1 MAEDNRPLKYLRY
14 AVGEIILVVIGILI
28 AVQINN
34 WNEGQK
40 RSKLKQTYVENL
52 INDLT
57 KDTIQINARLKEN
70 YKLKKK
76 QIP

>member
-1 MAEDNRPLKYLRY
+1 MANFFRKIRKNIAEDNRPLKYLRY

-57 KDTIQINARLKEN
+57 K
-70 YKLKKK
+70 KKCRFHNRFH
-76 QIP
+76 